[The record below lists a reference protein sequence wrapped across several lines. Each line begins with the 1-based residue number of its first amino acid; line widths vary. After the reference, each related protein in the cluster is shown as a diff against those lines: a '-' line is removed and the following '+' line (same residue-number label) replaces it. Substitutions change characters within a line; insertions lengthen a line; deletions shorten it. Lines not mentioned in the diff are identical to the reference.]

1 MLSDPGRWGDEGKF
15 DPATVVGLRNY
26 HRVLV
31 IGNPAFL
38 PWLTRESLNITA
50 GKKPNEVFR
59 QLDPHGYDRVV
70 VGRENETP
78 LQLILAQA
86 AVALAP
92 TQGVLV
98 MFPTNETDA
107 WELRNNVEFFY
118 PGSEIWENDSTFG
131 RVVQIRLAPSYN
143 V

>member
-1 MLSDPGRWGDEGKF
+1 MLSDPGRWGEEGKF
-15 DPATVVGLRNY
+15 DPATVVGLQDH

-38 PWLTRESLNITA
+38 PWLTRENMNIA
-50 GKKPNEVFR
+50 SGRKANEIIR
-59 QLDPHGYDRVV
+59 LLDEHGYDRVV
-70 VGRENETP
+70 VGRENEM
-78 LQLILAQA
+78 QIKLILAQA

-98 MFPTNETDA
+98 LFPTNETDA
-107 WELRNNVEFFY
+107 WEVRNNVDFFY
-118 PGSEIWENDSTFG
+118 PGSEVWESDSTFG
-131 RVVQIRLAPSYN
+131 RVMQIRLAGGYN